1 MAAEG
6 GMMAA
11 AIVAGSIAA
20 GACTDMSALL
30 PMTASEQIA
39 TTTAARLA
47 ELKDKSP
54 KVLLNNAA
62 GTKEWKLWAN
72 AGPGVLVKGVKT
84 PEGKRAYPDLVTVH
98 MVTKWAAE
106 HLVHRTCHTT
116 KGILIA
122 GGS

>member
-1 MAAEG
+1 MAA
-6 GMMAA
+6 MDTATSAA
-11 AIVAGSIAA
+11 AIMPSSAA
-20 GACTDMSALL
+20 MSALL

-72 AGPGVLVKGVKT
+72 AGPGVLVKGSSLIT
-84 PEGKRAYPDLVTVH
+84 LARRQNPPGNELRQDGVTCP
-98 MVTKWAAE
+98 TA
-106 HLVHRTCHTT
+106 HT
-116 KGILIA
+116 
-122 GGS
+122 